1 MNFNVQRRLA
11 RLFLILGLAA
21 TAGVACAADLSAQAQ
36 PNVLTIARG
45 TSQLV
50 TIAGTI
56 DRASIGDPAIA
67 DAVPVSPRELVVNA
81 LQVGTTTLFVW
92 DNAGNVRNYTI
103 EVTIDAP
110 ALQRQV
116 NALFHGENVVV
127 TAAGNLVILSGSVS
141 DAGIANRILQIAQG
155 TGATVVNN
163 LQVPPAQQIL
173 LSVRFAE
180 VSRRALE
187 RLGADFLAGRTTAV
201 LNPLA
206 PVAGDIVGGSSL
218 SDGLVELFLFEDD
231 IQVNAVVDAL
241 RRTGTFRSLAEPNL
255 LALEGQEASFLA
267 GGEFPY
273 PVPQAGGAGSN
284 TITVEFKEFGVR
296 LRFIPNVT
304 IAGNIQLQVEPEVSS
319 LDFANGIQ
327 FSGFNVPALLT
338 RRAQT
343 AVELRDGQTLAI
355 AGLID
360 NNTTRTLNKVPFLGD
375 IPFLGALFRSREVIQ
390 NRSELLVLVTPR
402 IVTPSDVAPPL
413 PTGEPETWDWSRE
426 LESGIQQ

>member
-1 MNFNVQRRLA
+1 MIVNVQRGMT
-11 RLFLILGLAA
+11 RLFLILGLAVA
-21 TAGVACAADLSAQAQ
+21 VGVAYAGNLTAQVQ
-36 PNVLTIARG
+36 PNVLTVARG

-50 TIAGTI
+50 TIPITI
-56 DRASIGDPAIA
+56 DRVSIGDPAIA
-67 DAVPVSPRELVVNA
+67 DAVVVSPQEIVVNA
-81 LQVGTTTLFVW
+81 LTVGTTSLFVW
-92 DNAGNVRNYTI
+92 DIGGTVRNYTI
-103 EVTIDAP
+103 EVTIDAS

-116 NALFHGENVVV
+116 DALFPGQNIVV
-127 TAAGNLVILSGSVS
+127 TAAGDLVIFSGSVS
-141 DAGIANRILQIAQG
+141 DAGIGNRVLEIARG

-187 RLGADFLAGRTTAV
+187 RLGADFLAGRTSAI

-206 PVAGDIVGGSSL
+206 PVAGDIVAGSSL

-231 IQVNAVVDAL
+231 VQVNAVVDAL
-241 RRTGTFRSLAEPNL
+241 RRSGTFRSLAEPNL

-273 PVPQAGGAGSN
+273 PVPQASGGASGN

-296 LRFIPNVT
+296 LRFVPNVT
-304 IAGNIQLQVEPEVSS
+304 IAGNIRLQVAPEVSS

-338 RRAQT
+338 RRAET
-343 AVELRDGQTLAI
+343 SVELRDGQTLAI

-360 NNTTRTLNKVPFLGD
+360 NNTTRTVNKVPFLGD
-375 IPFLGALFRSREVIQ
+375 IPLLGALFRSREVLQ

-413 PTGEPETWDWSRE
+413 PTGEPETWDWSRD
-426 LESGIQQ
+426 LETGIQ